1 MIDAAKF
8 MAQWE
13 LAKQVVS
20 NAKKSGSVMAQLWR
34 GRLNAGKVD
43 SSSEV
48 KKLVCIRLVYPY
60 NTACCERGFSL
71 MILIKIA
78 LRNRLYIE
86 TLDALM
92 TICILGKRYI
102 QTGAMGAKEFFESA
116 LSVWEASC
124 LRNPN
129 MARFGNNNAKGKGKV
144 ETMTEIPP
152 SGDNGSG

>member
-1 MIDAAKF
+1 MK
-8 MAQWE
+8 
-13 LAKQVVS
+13 
-20 NAKKSGSVMAQLWR
+20 
-34 GRLNAGKVD
+34 
-43 SSSEV
+43 
-48 KKLVCIRLVYPY
+48 
-60 NTACCERGFSL
+60 
-71 MILIKIA
+71 LIKIA

-92 TICILGKRYI
+92 TICIDIMGKRYI
-102 QTGAMGAKEFFESA
+102 QTGAMDAKEFSESA

-152 SGDNGSG
+152 SGDKGSG